1 MNTLR
6 YFALVTMLVLMA
18 WPGPGAA
25 SGNDPSTHDQIKAAY
40 LYNFSKFVELPVL
53 PGDERVLRL
62 CAWGGEDLSGAI
74 GSIRGRLSQSREIR
88 LYWPAHAE
96 DARSCNIIYFR
107 TPDVRQ
113 MNTISSRNPGALL
126 VTEGRIGPESPAH
139 ISLISTEDR
148 VAFDVNLGQMQRSN
162 IKASSQML
170 RLARSII
177 R

>member
-6 YFALVTMLVLMA
+6 YFAAASLLILQS
-18 WPGPGAA
+18 WPGLATA
-25 SGNDPSTHDQIKAAY
+25 SGNEPSAHDQIKVAF
-40 LYNFSKFVELPVL
+40 LYNFSKFVELPGL
-53 PGDERVLRL
+53 PGEERVLRL

-74 GSIRGRLSQSREIR
+74 ESIRGRLSQTREIR
-88 LYWPAHAE
+88 LYWPAQTE

-107 TPDVRQ
+107 NHDIRQ
-113 MNTISSRNPGALL
+113 MSAISSRNPAALL
-126 VTEGRIGPESPAH
+126 VTEGKISPDSPAH

-148 VAFDVNLGQMQRSN
+148 VAFDVNLTQMQRSN

-170 RLARSII
+170 RLARSIV